1 MLHMQKRGLFALGL
15 VWWRLPL
22 LLLLSSVTRCEG
34 SSLSAFMEAVD
45 STVELSSGAGMASR
59 VPVCAQSLEDLMI
72 RAGISTDASVLRG
85 NWTDAQ
91 LLRLG
96 LLASIA
102 LISPW
107 DQNPDTGRFLIS
119 EEGGV
124 LVEAYHP
131 SESESDIMLCV
142 VCSLLAVIVMFHITH
157 AQVQFIQSGPVAGT
171 ATAGGNGFLLSTAN
185 SSTLSSSSSGMMSMG
200 NNANNNNNGNGASN
214 SSSNNSMSSVLSLN
228 KGH

>member
-1 MLHMQKRGLFALGL
+1 
-15 VWWRLPL
+15 
-22 LLLLSSVTRCEG
+22 
-34 SSLSAFMEAVD
+34 MEAVD

-59 VPVCAQSLEDLMI
+59 VPVCVQSLEDLMI

-119 EEGGV
+119 EPGGV

-157 AQVQFIQSGPVAGT
+157 AQVQFIQSGPVAGA
-171 ATAGGNGFLLSTAN
+171 ATAGGNGFLLSTTMATAN

-200 NNANNNNNGNGASN
+200 NNANNNNNNGNGASN
-214 SSSNNSMSSVLSLN
+214 SNNSMSSVLSLN